1 MEIEEIKE
9 KVSIINPKMI
19 DNMSDTY
26 IMKHLSLI
34 KTVSKFNQYVP
45 LLILLSE
52 KDTVGAEVK
61 EQIHIIME
69 KFQKK
74 TNSLEE
80 S

>member
-9 KVSIINPKMI
+9 KVSIINPEMI

>member
-1 MEIEEIKE
+1 VEIEEIKE
-9 KVSIINPKMI
+9 KVSIINPEMI

>member
-1 MEIEEIKE
+1 VEIEEIKE